1 MSDEKPTQPDQSSQ
15 STATPNTQQPAVATP
30 PQQTNNPP
38 PPKEDPFALN
48 PRLISEIQ
56 KGGKSPEQTAIQKP
70 EIIRRAPLEKKQS

>member
-1 MSDEKPTQPDQSSQ
+1 MSDEKPAQTDQSSQ
-15 STATPNTQQPAVATP
+15 STATPNTQQPVVATP

-38 PPKEDPFALN
+38 PSKVDPFVLN

-70 EIIRRAPLEKKQS
+70 EIVRREPVEKKQD